1 MCIISHIYA
10 NSATQ
15 TCTHFVIA
23 SSYRS
28 GYTNRFVHG
37 CGGVHSIKGTRSSPL
52 NSLPTIEMD
61 LRINTMRA
69 ANVSKLSRA
78 RLLEMQDH
86 LESDDILER
95 QELIAIGQELVATAT
110 DPESISI
117 NNIGRLLYM
126 LEAGKP
132 VKLREVQ
139 NVFLDYVE
147 RALKGKVGG
156 KTRKGRKC
164 RKSRKYRKSRKH
176 I

>member
-1 MCIISHIYA
+1 
-10 NSATQ
+10 
-15 TCTHFVIA
+15 
-23 SSYRS
+23 
-28 GYTNRFVHG
+28 
-37 CGGVHSIKGTRSSPL
+37 
-52 NSLPTIEMD
+52 MD